1 MTPKKS
7 AYVKAFGLFLLLA
20 GCGGAVVALI
30 NRCLRVNDMASPTTT
45 YILWLI
51 LMVYYFF
58 LCRWMFR
65 KMNAIEKG

>member
-1 MTPKKS
+1 MASRKS
-7 AYVKAFGLFLLLA
+7 AYVKTFGLFLVLA

-30 NRCLRVNDMASPTTT
+30 NRYLRVNDMASPTST

-58 LCRWMFR
+58 ICRWIFR
-65 KMNAIEKG
+65 KMNDIEKG